1 MKNIFFLMLAFFS
14 LSVLSSCKERASTQS
29 EQMPL
34 VSVKTTPV
42 VLGDIENNV
51 SFNGKTIYLKKNP
64 VVSPIAGYIVRANVK
79 FGDEIQKNDV
89 LFEIQTKENKALENS
104 NISADKIGIIKVL
117 ASSGGFVNELN
128 ISETGG
134 YVVEG
139 WLLCNIV
146 NNKDLMIQVNVP
158 FEYNSLLKTDRKCKV
173 LLSDDTTIGGVI
185 YQILPIIDEA
195 NQTQTI
201 LIKPDAS
208 RQLPENLNLTIQ
220 FIYEK
225 HIDSFLVSRDAIMTN
240 ETQSEFWVMKI
251 ANDNLAVK
259 IPILKGIENDSIV
272 EVLSSDLKIN
282 DLIISEGAYGLPDST
297 VVRIEK

>member
-1 MKNIFFLMLAFFS
+1 MKNIIFLLSGAFL
-14 LSVLSSCKERASTQS
+14 LSVLSSCKERATIQND
-29 EQMPL
+29 QMPL
-34 VSVKTTPV
+34 VSVKTTPIIQ
-42 VLGDIENNV
+42 GDIENNI

-64 VVSPIAGYIVRANVK
+64 VVSPIAGYIVRTNMK
-79 FGDEIQKNDV
+79 FGNEVQKNDV

-104 NISADKIGIIKVL
+104 GTSADRIGIIKVL
-117 ASSGGFVNELN
+117 ASSGGFINELN

-134 YVVEG
+134 YVSEG

-146 NNKDLMIQVNVP
+146 NHKDLMVQVNVP
-158 FEYNSLLKTDRKCKV
+158 FEYNSLLKIGRKCKI
-173 LLSDDTTIGGVI
+173 LLSDNTTIGGVI

-195 NQTQTI
+195 NQTQTM
-201 LIKPDAS
+201 LIKPDIS

-225 HIDSFLVSRDAIMTN
+225 HIDSFLVPREAVMTN

-251 ANDNLAVK
+251 ANNNLAVK

-272 EVLSSDLKIN
+272 EVLSSYLNIN

>member
-1 MKNIFFLMLAFFS
+1 MKNITFLLSGAFL
-14 LSVLSSCKERASTQS
+14 LSVLSLCKERTTTQN

-42 VLGDIENNV
+42 LHGAIENNI

-64 VVSPIAGYIVRANVK
+64 VVSPIAGYIVRINVK
-79 FGDEIQKNDV
+79 FGDEVQRNDV

-104 NISADKIGIIKVL
+104 NTSADNIGIIKVL
-117 ASSGGFVNELN
+117 ASSDGFINELN

-146 NNKDLMIQVNVP
+146 NNKDLMVQVNVP
-158 FEYNSLLKTDRKCKV
+158 FEYNSLLITGRKCKI
-173 LLSDDTTIGGVI
+173 LLSDNTSVGGVI
-185 YQILPIIDEA
+185 QQILPIIDEA

-201 LIKPDAS
+201 LIKPDAG

-225 HIDSFLVSRDAIMTN
+225 HTDSFLVTREAVMTD

-251 ANDNLAVK
+251 AGNNLAVK

-282 DLIISEGAYGLPDST
+282 DLVISEGAYGLPDST

>member
-1 MKNIFFLMLAFFS
+1 MKNIIFLLLATIL
-14 LSVLSSCKERASTQS
+14 LSVLSSCKERATTQND
-29 EQMPL
+29 QMPL

-42 VLGDIENNV
+42 MEGDIENNV

-64 VVSPIAGYIVRANVK
+64 VVSPIAGYIVRTNVK
-79 FGDEIQKNDV
+79 FGDEVQRNDV

-104 NISADKIGIIKVL
+104 NNSADNIGIIKVQ
-117 ASSGGFVNELN
+117 ASSGGFINELN
-128 ISETGG
+128 INETGG

-146 NNKDLMIQVNVP
+146 NNKDLMVQVNVP
-158 FEYNSLLKTDRKCKV
+158 FEYNSLLKTGRKCQI
-173 LLSDDTTIGGVI
+173 LLSDNTTVDGVI
-185 YQILPIIDEA
+185 HQILPIIDEA

-201 LIKPDAS
+201 LIKPDTS

-225 HIDSFLVSRDAIMTN
+225 HIDSFLATRKAIMTN

-251 ANDNLAVK
+251 VNNNLAVK

-272 EVLSSDLKIN
+272 EVLSSDLNIN

-297 VVRIEK
+297 IVRIEK

>member
-1 MKNIFFLMLAFFS
+1 MKNITFLLLGTF
-14 LSVLSSCKERASTQS
+14 LISVLSSCKERNTTQN

-34 VSVKTTPV
+34 ASVKTSPV
-42 VLGDIENNV
+42 LRGVIENNV

-64 VVSPIAGYIVRANVK
+64 VVSPIAGYIVRINVK
-79 FGDEIQKNDV
+79 FGDEVQRNDI
-89 LFEIQTKENKALENS
+89 LFEVQTKENKALENS
-104 NISADKIGIIKVL
+104 NASDDNIGIIKVL
-117 ASSGGFVNELN
+117 ASSGGFINELN

-146 NNKDLMIQVNVP
+146 NNKDLMVQVNVP
-158 FEYNSLLKTDRKCKV
+158 FEYNSLLKIGRKCQI
-173 LLSDDTTIGGVI
+173 LLSDKTSVSGII
-185 YQILPIIDEA
+185 HQILPIIDEA
-195 NQTQTI
+195 NQTQAI
-201 LIKPDAS
+201 LIKPDDS

-225 HIDSFLVSRDAIMTN
+225 HIDSFLVTREAVMTN

-251 ANDNLAVK
+251 VNNNLAVK

-272 EVLSSDLKIN
+272 EVLSSDLNIN

>member
-1 MKNIFFLMLAFFS
+1 MKNITFLLLTAFL
-14 LSVLSSCKERASTQS
+14 LSVLSSCKERATTQN
-29 EQMPL
+29 EQTPL

-42 VLGDIENNV
+42 IQGSIENNV
-51 SFNGKTIYLKKNP
+51 IFNGKTIYLKKNP
-64 VVSPIAGYIVRANVK
+64 VVSPIAGYIVSTNVK
-79 FGDEIQKNDV
+79 FGDEVQRNDL

-104 NISADKIGIIKVL
+104 GTSAGSIGIIKVL
-117 ASSGGFVNELN
+117 ASSGGFINELN
-128 ISETGG
+128 INETGG

-139 WLLCNIV
+139 GLLCNIV
-146 NNKDLMIQVNVP
+146 VNKDLMVQVNVP
-158 FEYNSLLKTDRKCKV
+158 FEYNSLLKIGRKCKI
-173 LLSDDTTIGGVI
+173 LLSDNTTIEGAI

-201 LIKPDAS
+201 LIKPDTS

-220 FIYEK
+220 FVYEK
-225 HIDSFLVSRDAIMTN
+225 HSDSFLVARDAVMTN

-251 ANDNLAVK
+251 AGNNLAVK

-272 EVLSSDLKIN
+272 EVLSSGLIIN
-282 DLIISEGAYGLPDST
+282 DLVISEGAYGLPDST

>member
-1 MKNIFFLMLAFFS
+1 MKNITFLLSAAF
-14 LSVLSSCKERASTQS
+14 LLLVHSSCKERATTQN

-34 VSVKTTPV
+34 VSVKTTP
-42 VLGDIENNV
+42 LIQGDIENNV
-51 SFNGKTIYLKKNP
+51 SFNGKTIYLRKNR
-64 VVSPIAGYIVRANVK
+64 VVSPIAGYIVRTNAK
-79 FGDEIQKNDV
+79 FGDEVQKNDV

-104 NISADKIGIIKVL
+104 GTSDDRIGIIKVL

-134 YVVEG
+134 YVSEG
-139 WLLCNIV
+139 WSLCNIV
-146 NNKDLMIQVNVP
+146 NNKDLMVQVNVP
-158 FEYNSLLKTDRKCKV
+158 FEYNSLLKTGRKCKV
-173 LLSDDTTIGGVI
+173 LLSDDTMIGGVVFR
-185 YQILPIIDEA
+185 ILPIIDEA

-225 HIDSFLVSRDAIMTN
+225 HVGSFLVTREAVMTN

-251 ANDNLAVK
+251 AGNNLAVK

-272 EVLSSDLKIN
+272 EVLSPDLKIN

>member
-1 MKNIFFLMLAFFS
+1 MKNIIFLLSAFIS
-14 LSVLSSCKERASTQS
+14 LSVLSSCKERATVQN

-34 VSVKTTPV
+34 VSVETTHV
-42 VLGDIENNV
+42 IQGDIENNV
-51 SFNGKTIYLKKNP
+51 SFNGKTIYLKKNQ
-64 VVSPIAGYIVRANVK
+64 VVSPIAGYIVSTNVK
-79 FGDEIQKNDV
+79 FGDEVQRNDV

-104 NISADKIGIIKVL
+104 GTYDNSIGIIKVT
-117 ASSGGFVNELN
+117 ASSGGFINELN

-146 NNKDLMIQVNVP
+146 NNKDLMVQVNVP
-158 FEYNSLLKTDRKCKV
+158 FEYNSLLKTGRKCKIF
-173 LLSDDTTIGGVI
+173 LSDNTTIGGVI
-185 YQILPIIDEA
+185 YQILPTIDEA

-201 LIKPDAS
+201 LIKPDTG

-225 HIDSFLVSRDAIMTN
+225 HTGSFLVTREAVMTD

-251 ANDNLAVK
+251 VNNNLAVK

-272 EVLSSDLKIN
+272 EVLSSGLKIN

>member
-1 MKNIFFLMLAFFS
+1 M
-14 LSVLSSCKERASTQS
+14 
-29 EQMPL
+29 
-34 VSVKTTPV
+34 
-42 VLGDIENNV
+42 
-51 SFNGKTIYLKKNP
+51 
-64 VVSPIAGYIVRANVK
+64 
-79 FGDEIQKNDV
+79 
-89 LFEIQTKENKALENS
+89 
-104 NISADKIGIIKVL
+104 
-117 ASSGGFVNELN
+117 
-128 ISETGG
+128 
-134 YVVEG
+134 EG

-158 FEYNSLLKTDRKCKV
+158 FEYNSLLKIGIKCKV
-173 LLSDDTTIGGVI
+173 LLSDDTTISGVI
-185 YQILPIIDEA
+185 YQMLPIIDEV

-220 FIYEK
+220 FVYEK
-225 HIDSFLVSRDAIMTN
+225 HVDSFLAVKEAVMTN

-251 ANDNLAVK
+251 ADNNQAVK